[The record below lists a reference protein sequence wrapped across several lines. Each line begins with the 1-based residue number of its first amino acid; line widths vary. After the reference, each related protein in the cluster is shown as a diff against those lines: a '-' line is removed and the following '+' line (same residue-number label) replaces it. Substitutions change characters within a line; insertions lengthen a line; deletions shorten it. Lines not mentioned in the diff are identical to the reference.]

1 MGTAMTLSYE
11 AARAQVIDAAKP
23 GWDNGTFCLDDR
35 EIVENDDMFVF
46 NIGAR
51 EFLVDNNTSFAV
63 VGGVWVVY
71 KSDGRVTTL
80 PSVDVA
86 MDPSI
91 RIRPNPA
98 PTMS

>member
-1 MGTAMTLSYE
+1 MTLSY
-11 AARAQVIDAAKP
+11 ADARARVIAATKP
-23 GWDNGTFCLDDR
+23 GWNNGTFCLDDR
-35 EIVENDDMFVF
+35 EITENDDMFVF
-46 NIGAR
+46 NVGAR
-51 EFLVDNNTSFAV
+51 EFLVDNDTSFAV

-86 MDPSI
+86 TDQSI
-91 RIRPNPA
+91 RTRPNPE

>member
-1 MGTAMTLSYE
+1 MTLSYE
-11 AARAQVIDAAKP
+11 DARARVIAKVQP

-35 EIVENDDMFVF
+35 QIVENDEMFIF
-46 NIGAR
+46 NVGAR
-51 EFLVDNNTSFAV
+51 EFLVDGDASFAV

-71 KSDGRVTTL
+71 KADGRVASV

-86 MDPSI
+86 MDPSVTT
-91 RIRPNPA
+91 RENTA